1 MISHAR
7 AAMQKTPWQYIASCI
22 SNCQTSDQL
31 FARLES
37 SAGLVDGSQPNL
49 RCGYSTALVNS
60 LVSPCLARP
69 ANAPQPEAKSLT
81 QNQGQTKDVKGC
93 QSGLGMVGDHWG
105 WFGSY
110 VSVLVVVISV
120 DPMLNVCSL
129 FSWCAYVFVCVCDR
143 ENFDA
148 SLPCLQTLY
157 ESFDAS
163 YSCFQLPSPCYK
175 VRSLW
180 FV

>member
-7 AAMQKTPWQYIASCI
+7 AAMQKTPWKYIASCI

-129 FSWCAYVFVCVCDR
+129 FSWFAYVCVCDR
-143 ENFDA
+143 EKLMLAYHVYKLFMKVLMLVTHV
-148 SLPCLQTLY
+148 S
-157 ESFDAS
+157 SF
-163 YSCFQLPSPCYK
+163 LVHPTN

>member
-37 SAGLVDGSQPNL
+37 SAGSVDGSQPNL

-69 ANAPQPEAKSLT
+69 AKAPQPEAKSLT
-81 QNQGQTKDVKGC
+81 QNQGQKRMSKDVKAG
-93 QSGLGMVGDHWG
+93 WG
-105 WFGSY
+105 WLGIIGDGSGVMLACWLLWY
-110 VSVLVVVISV
+110 LLIRCSMFVLCFLGVRMCACVTGTILMLAYHVYKLFMKVLMLVTHVSSFLVH
-120 DPMLNVCSL
+120 PTN
-129 FSWCAYVFVCVCDR
+129 
-143 ENFDA
+143 
-148 SLPCLQTLY
+148 
-157 ESFDAS
+157 
-163 YSCFQLPSPCYK
+163 